1 MPNRRNVLIGLGGL
15 VAGGGALIGTGAFDT
30 VTAERT
36 VSVETAGDA
45 SAFLGLSP
53 AQGVSDEL
61 VADPGDGTIE
71 IVLTNSEQDATGLN
85 QDAVTTFDELV
96 TVTNQ
101 GTQDVA
107 EINLTIAHDEGDEI
121 GGVFSYPVD
130 GGTENPVTN
139 GGNLLDE
146 AGTSPLTPGDT
157 VTFGLIVDLLD
168 NDEDISAL
176 PEDDAYTLTIEA
188 IAAE

>member
-1 MPNRRNVLIGLGGL
+1 MNRRNVLIGLGGL

-30 VTAERT
+30 VEAQRT

-53 AQGVSDEL
+53 AADVSDEL
-61 VADPGDGTIE
+61 VADPDDGTIE
-71 IVLTNSEQDATGLN
+71 VVLNNTEAEGSGLN
-85 QDAVTTFDELV
+85 QNAVTTFNELV

-101 GTQDVA
+101 GTQDVDQ
-107 EINLTIAHDEGDEI
+107 INLTIAHDDDGDI
-121 GGVFSYPVD
+121 DGVFSYPVD
-130 GGTENPVTN
+130 GDADSPVAN
-139 GGNLLDE
+139 EGNILDE
-146 AGTSPLTPGDT
+146 ADTEPLTPGDA

-168 NDEDISAL
+168 NGADISEL
-176 PEDDAYTLTIEA
+176 PENDAYTLTIEA